1 MTDEEITLCE
11 VLYLC
16 IDGKLIDDNLIR
28 LFYDKIKNTEM
39 DAYVNWL
46 INRWSMLRK
55 NKSHLPK
62 RFERKYKT
70 IYIED
75 GFEHMD
81 KPFKQ
86 SIINWLSGYNRG

>member
-16 IDGKLIDDNLIR
+16 IDRKLIDHHMICV
-28 LFYDKIKNTEM
+28 FYEKIINTEM

-46 INRWSMLRK
+46 VNGRTLVRK
-55 NKSHLPK
+55 DENHLPK
-62 RFERKYKT
+62 RFETKYKN

-75 GFEHMD
+75 GFEYTD
-81 KPFKQ
+81 QPCKQ
-86 SIINWLSGYNRG
+86 SIINWPSQYNSR